1 LKSKKNEVRN
11 VSGLKRFA
19 IISLAAIVAGF
30 SLSGCASNVSEG
42 SPSEQSE
49 VSSLGDQE
57 NNYLSDLDAVDP
69 DAFASEE
76 SALLYLKNYCQ
87 VIANGST
94 PKTPD
99 AIDSVVASYCGTE
112 LSSAVGVTPAPTPPE
127 GVDTEEFAKIAL
139 ERWGVGLPEADGS
152 AADPVQWGM
161 SVCEVD
167 IDMMLSNLGED
178 FEGSFQEYSLETF
191 CPELLP

>member
-1 LKSKKNEVRN
+1 MKASNFGL
-11 VSGLKRFA
+11 VSGNMLSKSIMFSVGA
-19 IISLAAIVAGF
+19 IIGVLSLT
-30 SLSGCASNVSEG
+30 GCVSTASDTQ
-42 SPSEQSE
+42 PSEESQ
-49 VSSLGDQE
+49 VLGVEDQE
-57 NNYLSDLDAVDP
+57 KNYLSDLDAVDP
-69 DAFASEE
+69 DAFASDR

-87 VIANGST
+87 VVANGST

-127 GVDTEEFAKIAL
+127 GVDTEEFAKTAL

-152 AADPVQWGM
+152 AADPVQFGM

-167 IDMMLSNLGED
+167 IDMMLSNLGDD
-178 FEGSFQEYSLETF
+178 FAGSFQEYALETF